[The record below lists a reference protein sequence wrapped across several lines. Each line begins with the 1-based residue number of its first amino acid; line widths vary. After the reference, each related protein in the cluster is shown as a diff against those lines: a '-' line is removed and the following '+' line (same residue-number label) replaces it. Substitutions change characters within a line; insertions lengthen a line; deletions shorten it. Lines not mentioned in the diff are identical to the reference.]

1 MAEKGDGRADRCVY
15 VYCISRSTYLEL
27 SVLSVLTVTGVPL
40 SEPARP

>member
-1 MAEKGDGRADRCVY
+1 M
-15 VYCISRSTYLEL
+15 YCIGGNTYLEL